1 MNKWKFLNRTRMLLF
16 ILSSILTFSAAK
28 AQELTHAF
36 LGEWNIDS
44 VQAITSEK
52 NYFYFITND
61 TTLNIADVS
70 NPVNPQIVSQLNLS
84 YRVKNIR
91 VQDDLIMLLTRGY
104 GFYKNSLI
112 LIDVSNKTSP
122 EIKTDYSS
130 DEIFDIV
137 KYNNYFILSRLFAD
151 DLVVLDGSD
160 LTNLVQVNTVGW
172 TGDIQYGRIILKGTH
187 IITYFKDYQMGQ
199 DATLKHYSIAD
210 LPELKVLQVW
220 PYDDGGIK
228 HFTANR
234 NIIFVVGSAFYET
247 SDFQIYSIFNNE
259 YEKRID
265 LGVYETTNS
274 EADLDYLYLLSKD
287 TLLTVYNITNL
298 DSLFTTFKYR
308 KEGQAGKAMSVNG
321 NIIYV
326 LSHQGKVFVFQTL
339 TATDIA
345 NQEHRSPSNY
355 LLYQNY
361 PNPFNSSTSI
371 KFKIAKLA
379 KVKLVIYNL
388 QGREVM
394 VVLNKQIQAGFHEIK
409 LDASNLSTGVY
420 YYSLSVDNI
429 TKTKKFVLLK

>member
-1 MNKWKFLNRTRMLLF
+1 MNKWKFSKIAHVLLF
-16 ILSSILTFSAAK
+16 ILVSILTFSAAK

-70 NPVNPQIVSQLNLS
+70 DPVNPQIVSRLNLS

-137 KYNNYFILSRLFAD
+137 KYNNYFILSRSQAKG
-151 DLVVLDGSD
+151 LVVLDGSD
-160 LTNLVQVNTVGW
+160 LTNLVQVNNVGW
-172 TGDIQYGRIILKGTH
+172 TADFQYEKIVLKGTH
-187 IITYFKDYQMGQ
+187 IITYTKSYQMGFG
-199 DATLKHYSIAD
+199 DDVALYSIAD
-210 LPELKVLQVW
+210 LPELKRLQVW
-220 PYDDGGIK
+220 PYDEGIIS
-228 HFTANR
+228 HYTANHH
-234 NIIFVVGSAFYET
+234 NIFIFGPT
-247 SDFQIYSIFNNE
+247 SMYDPYDIRIHSLFNND
-259 YEKRID
+259 YEKSID
-265 LGVYETTNS
+265 LGYDKSTNS
-274 EADLDYLYLLSKD
+274 EADRDYLYLLSKD
-287 TLLTVYNITNL
+287 TLLTVYNITNF

-326 LSHQGKVFVFQTL
+326 LSTQGKVFVFQTL

-345 NQEHRSPSNY
+345 NQEYR
-355 LLYQNY
+355 
-361 PNPFNSSTSI
+361 
-371 KFKIAKLA
+371 
-379 KVKLVIYNL
+379 
-388 QGREVM
+388 
-394 VVLNKQIQAGFHEIK
+394 
-409 LDASNLSTGVY
+409 
-420 YYSLSVDNI
+420 
-429 TKTKKFVLLK
+429 